1 MGTLLLNKGLL
12 ECKCGREREVLFPS
26 GTIVY
31 VDTSKVSSPRSRNN
45 IFLCF
50 QVELAN
56 GDRERNTMFTR
67 VANWNRWV
75 AQGLFVP
82 SQHTSEELTF
92 HHAPAA
98 KLGAFAENF
107 ENEIYRLL
115 ESIEDANR
123 PAFSIMRKLMSERSS
138 SDSSN

>member
-12 ECKCGREREVLFPS
+12 ECKSGREREVLFPNE
-26 GTIVY
+26 TIIY
-31 VDTSKVSSPRSRNN
+31 VDTSKVSSPRCRNN
-45 IFLCF
+45 VFLCF

-82 SQHTSEELTF
+82 SQRTSEELTF
-92 HHAPAA
+92 QEAPAA
-98 KLGAFAENF
+98 KLGAFAKKRGMMN
-107 ENEIYRLL
+107 RLL

-138 SDSSN
+138 SD